1 MQLAIVAAGFSGGE
15 ADQLR
20 RSMAAWKRRGG
31 LEPFEARLTEG
42 MRERGYAPEFAAQ
55 LFEQIKGFG
64 EYGFPE
70 SHAASFALLVYVS
83 AWLKCHEP
91 CVFTCALLNSQPMG
105 FYAPAQIVQAAERQ
119 GVAVRPVNVNYSQW
133 DCSLEKGAQKSPALR
148 LGLRMVKGLSRQGG
162 AQLVEARSSQPYS
175 SVDDLAE
182 RAALGRKDYA
192 ALAAADAL
200 NDIAGNRYQ
209 ARWAVA
215 GIAEPAPVFPAMN
228 FTEGQP
234 LLHRPAEM
242 ASVIADYAST
252 GVSLRGHPLALLRS
266 ELGSA
271 CKTAAELWGLADG
284 SRVQVA
290 GIVITRQRPGSA
302 ANVTFVT
309 LEDETGFINLVVWQ
323 RIAER
328 QRRVLLNATVLGV
341 RGEIQKQDGVLH
353 VIANQLEDRS
363 SILQSLTVHS
373 RDFH

>member
-1 MQLAIVAAGFSGGE
+1 M
-15 ADQLR
+15 
-20 RSMAAWKRRGG
+20 
-31 LEPFEARLTEG
+31 
-42 MRERGYAPEFAAQ
+42 
-55 LFEQIKGFG
+55 
-64 EYGFPE
+64 
-70 SHAASFALLVYVS
+70 
-83 AWLKCHEP
+83 
-91 CVFTCALLNSQPMG
+91 
-105 FYAPAQIVQAAERQ
+105 QAAERQ

-133 DCSLEKGAQKSPALR
+133 DCSLEKGGQKSPALR

-162 AQLVEARSSQPYS
+162 TQLVEARSSQPYI

-215 GIAEPAPVFPAMN
+215 GIEEPAPVFPAMN
-228 FTEGQP
+228 FAEGQP

-252 GVSLRGHPLALLRS
+252 GVSLRGHPLALLRA

-363 SILQSLTVHS
+363 SILQSLMVHS